1 MTRALDIV
9 SEFPVPTA
17 AAAVLVSGS
26 VVDTCGPVDHRFHLA
41 SLAKTVTSW
50 AVLVAVEEGTVS
62 LDDDIDGA
70 TLEQLLSHAGGHGF
84 DATARRTEPGLRRI
98 YSNPGIEAAA
108 QHVTDRSSMP
118 FVEYLQAGVLDP
130 LKMGSTRLSG
140 SPAHG
145 MWSTVNDMG
154 HFLTEVSTPTL
165 ISPAMAANAARSHFP
180 ALGGIV
186 PGVGR
191 FDTCPWGLGFE
202 VRGDK
207 YPHWTGPR
215 NSAATFGHFGGAG
228 TMMWVD
234 PERDLSLVAL
244 SDRSFDEWAT
254 DALILWPKLSDAV
267 IDEFVGV
274 V

>member
-1 MTRALDIV
+1 MPRSLDII

-17 AAAVLVSGS
+17 SAAVLVRGT
-26 VVDTCGPVDHRFHLA
+26 VVDTYGPTTHSFRLA
-41 SLAKTVTSW
+41 SLAKTVTAW

-70 TLEQLLSHAGGHGF
+70 TLRHLLSHAGGHGF
-84 DATARRTEPGLRRI
+84 DAGSPRIEPERKRI
-98 YSNPGIEAAA
+98 YSNPGIEIAA
-108 QHVTDRSSMP
+108 QHVADRSEMP
-118 FVEYLQAGVLDP
+118 FGDYLRLGILDP
-130 LKMGSTRLSG
+130 LGMSSTRLSG

-145 MWSTVNDMG
+145 MWSTVADMTR
-154 HFLTEVSTPTL
+154 FLAEVIEPKL
-165 ISPAMAANAARSHFP
+165 ISASMAAAAVRPHFP

-207 YPHWTGPR
+207 SPHWTGAR

-234 PERDLSLVAL
+234 PVFDLALVAL
-244 SDRSFDEWAT
+244 SDRSFDEWAAE
-254 DALILWPKLSDAV
+254 ALRLWPILSDAV
-267 IDEFVGV
+267 IEEFAGAV
-274 V
+274 